1 MSSYNVTICDIA
13 KMAGVSVT
21 TVSRVLNNKGYV
33 SAETRECIEAL
44 IKEYNYRPNAVAR
57 SLIRRNTEMIAVI
70 LPGRMNPF
78 FAQILDAVDT
88 KADRE
93 HQSVLFYNTAEDPDK
108 EYEAVTQA
116 IEHRVRGILILP
128 VMNCQRRTAEL
139 LSYAES
145 SGISVVL
152 VDRDVPAGSFN
163 SVFIDNSQVVYDA
176 VQILFKAGHREIGI
190 ISCPETLTKGRGRL
204 DGYRR
209 FLLEHGISE
218 QPEYIYKGKFDEESG
233 YEALQYFFNM
243 EKPPTAVL
251 ATCSSATLGCI
262 RYLNEKGLKA
272 GEDIGL
278 IGFDDI
284 ALLNAIGYQ
293 VTVADRPMREMS
305 DLAYDMLMEA
315 SLKEKQPQKKVL
327 LKPRILL
334 RGSEKMKTKERIYS
348 HERYRQ
354 TAV

>member
-1 MSSYNVTICDIA
+1 M
-13 KMAGVSVT
+13 
-21 TVSRVLNNKGYV
+21 
-33 SAETRECIEAL
+33 
-44 IKEYNYRPNAVAR
+44 
-57 SLIRRNTEMIAVI
+57 
-70 LPGRMNPF
+70 
-78 FAQILDAVDT
+78 
-88 KADRE
+88 
-93 HQSVLFYNTAEDPDK
+93 
-108 EYEAVTQA
+108 
-116 IEHRVRGILILP
+116 
-128 VMNCQRRTAEL
+128 
-139 LSYAES
+139 
-145 SGISVVL
+145 
-152 VDRDVPAGSFN
+152 
-163 SVFIDNSQVVYDA
+163 
-176 VQILFKAGHREIGI
+176 
-190 ISCPETLTKGRGRL
+190 
-204 DGYRR
+204 
-209 FLLEHGISE
+209 
-218 QPEYIYKGKFDEESG
+218 
-233 YEALQYFFNM
+233 QYFFNM